1 MATSQEIASRIDLRL
16 PSDWANY
23 DENRRIAFLNQ
34 QGVTPDKLAQAG
46 LSQKDISWMQEHGYT
61 GSPFSSSFT
70 SIPASQS
77 TLSPNFSN
85 YIYKM
90 LGLGEAAADLPYQPF
105 TGERFAPTS
114 ELQQQAFRGI
124 AGLQDY
130 KPTEFSTGLGA
141 LGSVQDYMS
150 PYMTGVTDIAS
161 REARRQADI
170 GRTSEQ
176 ARLAQAGAYG
186 GSRQAIMEAERQRNL
201 GTQLEDITTK
211 GLQSAYDRAMQQRLG
226 ESKLGLEAQGMS
238 EASKQFGADYGL
250 KSLGQQLSAGET
262 QRQIAQQPLDFGYQQ
277 FQESVRFPYQQAT
290 YMQSL
295 LGGLPLAAAPYQANP
310 GQSGMFSALQGG
322 LAGLGLY
329 NALNPTATPK

>member
-1 MATSQEIASRIDLRL
+1 MATAQEMASRIDLKL
-16 PSDWANY
+16 PADW
-23 DENRRIAFLNQ
+23 DKLDGSQKIAFYNQ
-34 QGVTPDKLAQAG
+34 HGITPDKLAQAG
-46 LSQKDISWMQEHGYT
+46 VSQKDIKSMQSAGYT
-61 GSPFSSSFT
+61 GSPFSSNFA

-85 YIYKM
+85 YVYKM
-90 LGLGEAAADLPYQPF
+90 LGLGERAADLSYRPF
-105 TGERFAPTS
+105 TGERFAPTAD
-114 ELQQQAFRGI
+114 LQKQAFRGI

-130 KPTEFSTGLGA
+130 KPTEFNTGLGP
-141 LGSVQDYMS
+141 LGSVQDYMN
-150 PYMTGVTDIAS
+150 PYTTGVTDIVA

-201 GTQLEDITTK
+201 GTQIEDITTK
-211 GLQSAYDRAMQQRLG
+211 GLQSAYDRAMEQRFG
-226 ESKLGLEAQGMS
+226 ESKLGLEAQGMGEKS
-238 EASKQFGADYGL
+238 EQFGAEYGL

-277 FQESVRFPYQQAT
+277 FQESVKFPYQQAT

-295 LGGLPLAAAPYQANP
+295 LGGLPLQAAPYSSNQ
-310 GQSGMFSALQGG
+310 GQSGMFSGLQGA
-322 LAGLGLY
+322 LAGLALY
-329 NALNPTATPK
+329 NAFNPTATPK